1 MHVEPKPISEDIL
14 KLLYALFISNCPH
27 LTKSDWNSGYIRI
40 FTELELA
47 HWHYLDNYVN
57 DMTEFGVDMFGMC
70 KAMFENFPKLVPNG
84 VDWVQMYKLWKASRV
99 SAHTAGA
106 AILDEDF
113 EMVLLVQGFNTKSWT
128 FPSGKVAEKE
138 SLRDCAVR
146 EVMEEVGLDIEHRI
160 VENLFMDVFV
170 GDTRHRVYIV
180 EGFPKIRNL
189 QPSTKNEIEV
199 ITWFSLSQLNMDIT
213 SSNSKRSEFLLIA
226 PFILSLQ
233 QYVNYRKSGLPP
245 IQALKCSWKPKTR
258 RQNQSNQPL
267 PSNAS
272 AFSPYV
278 NQNQPYRAQST
289 DRTGPKSSKRR
300 TQSQAVQ
307 SRPNQPGQ
315 NRAQQRSIL
324 KVDPSKNSSSIFGG
338 QVSINVDTLINIIKN
353 HA

>member
-1 MHVEPKPISEDIL
+1 MQMEPKPLSEDIL

-27 LTKSDWNSGYIRI
+27 LTKSDWNSGSIRI

-57 DMTEFGVDMFGMC
+57 DMTECAVDMFGMC

-84 VDWVQMYKLWKASRV
+84 VDWVQKYNFWKASRV

-106 AILDEDF
+106 VILDEDF
-113 EMVLLVQGFNTKSWT
+113 EMVLLVQGFNNKRWA
-128 FPSGKVAEKE
+128 FPSGKVDDKE

-170 GDTRHRVYIV
+170 GDTRHRVYVV

-189 QPSTKNEIEV
+189 RPSTKNEIEV
-199 ITWFSLSQLNMDIT
+199 ITWFSLSQLNLDIT
-213 SSNSKRSEFLLIA
+213 SSNSKCSEFLLVA
-226 PFILSLQ
+226 PFILALQ
-233 QYVNYRKSGLPP
+233 QYVHYRKSGFPP
-245 IQALKCSWKPKTR
+245 IQALKCSWKSKNR

-278 NQNQPYRAQST
+278 SQNQPYRAQST

-307 SRPNQPGQ
+307 SRPIQPGQ

-338 QVSINVDTLINIIKN
+338 QVSINADTLINIIKT